1 MNPTTSK
8 VSLVEAKGLL
18 VISHLTLDSSH
29 LDNVQQDFS
38 ALGFLLFGRVTF
50 PAVVGGSI
58 HTVHLSGVIVSL
70 CTVLSITFFFVRK
83 QQVKTNLMKMVQKF
97 SSIGLSDDVK

>member
-70 CTVLSITFFFVRK
+70 CTEHNIFFLSENSK
-83 QQVKTNLMKMVQKF
+83 
-97 SSIGLSDDVK
+97 